1 MATEQ
6 EIFWE
11 GGFGDSY
18 ISRNESNGLLA
29 SNLSLFSKIL
39 SSAEPINSVLELG
52 CNIGM
57 NLIALEALS
66 PKLSINGVDIN
77 AKAIQ
82 ELSKNKKHY
91 NLQQQSIIE
100 PINSNNVDFTF
111 TKGVLIH
118 INPEKLNFVYDNLYA
133 LSSKYI
139 CLIEYYNP
147 SPVSLEYRGHQ
158 DRLFKRDFCGEMLE
172 KYKDLQLIDYGFTYR
187 NDHVFPQDDMT
198 WFLLKKC

>member
-18 ISRNESNGLLA
+18 ISRNQSNALLA

-39 SSAEPINSVLELG
+39 SRAEPINSVLELG

-82 ELSKNKKHY
+82 ELSENKKHY

-100 PINSNNVDFTF
+100 PINSSNVDFAF

-147 SPVSLEYRGHQ
+147 SPVAIEYRGHQ
-158 DRLFKRDFCGEMLE
+158 DRLFKRDFCGEMLA
-172 KYKDLQLIDYGFTYR
+172 KYKDLQLIDYGFGYR
-187 NDHVFPQDDMT
+187 NDPIFPQDDMT

>member
-39 SSAEPINSVLELG
+39 SRAEPINSVLELG

-82 ELSKNKKHY
+82 ELSKNKEHY

-100 PINSNNVDFTF
+100 PINSSNVDFTF

-118 INPEKLNFVYDNLYA
+118 INPKKLNFVYDNLYA

-187 NDHVFPQDDMT
+187 NDHIFPQDDMT

>member
-172 KYKDLQLIDYGFTYR
+172 KYKDLQLIDYGFSYR
-187 NDHVFPQDDMT
+187 NDHIFPQDDMT

>member
-91 NLQQQSIIE
+91 NLKQQSIIE

>member
-100 PINSNNVDFTF
+100 PINSSNVDFTF

-187 NDHVFPQDDMT
+187 NDHIFPQDDMT

>member
-82 ELSKNKKHY
+82 ELSKNKEHY

-100 PINSNNVDFTF
+100 PINSSNVDFTF

-118 INPEKLNFVYDNLYA
+118 INPEKLNFVYDNLYS

-172 KYKDLQLIDYGFTYR
+172 KYKDLQLINYGFTYR
-187 NDHVFPQDDMT
+187 NDHIFPQDDMT

>member
-1 MATEQ
+1 
-6 EIFWE
+6 
-11 GGFGDSY
+11 
-18 ISRNESNGLLA
+18 
-29 SNLSLFSKIL
+29 
-39 SSAEPINSVLELG
+39 
-52 CNIGM
+52 M

-82 ELSKNKKHY
+82 ELSENKKHY

-100 PINSNNVDFTF
+100 PINSSNVDFTF

-147 SPVSLEYRGHQ
+147 SPVAIEYRGHQ
-158 DRLFKRDFCGEMLE
+158 DRLFKRDFCGEMLA
-172 KYKDLQLIDYGFTYR
+172 KYQDLQLIDYGFGYR
-187 NDHVFPQDDMT
+187 NDPIFPQDDMT

>member
-82 ELSKNKKHY
+82 ELSKNKEHY

-100 PINSNNVDFTF
+100 PINSSNVDFTF

-172 KYKDLQLIDYGFTYR
+172 KYKDLQLIDYGFSYR
-187 NDHVFPQDDMT
+187 NDHIFPQDDMT

>member
-82 ELSKNKKHY
+82 ELSKNKEHY

-100 PINSNNVDFTF
+100 PINSSNVDFTF

-172 KYKDLQLIDYGFTYR
+172 KYKDLQLINYGFTYR
-187 NDHVFPQDDMT
+187 NDHIFPQDDMT

>member
-39 SSAEPINSVLELG
+39 SRAEPINSVLELG

-100 PINSNNVDFTF
+100 PINSSNVDFTF

-187 NDHVFPQDDMT
+187 NDHIFPQDDMT

>member
-187 NDHVFPQDDMT
+187 NDHTFPQDDMT